1 MIITDCNIIKI
12 MPLHD
17 IEAEIVLHFFHIYAL
32 QNWLADVGIMHFH
45 CEVHQGKLYTEIH
58 LPTLWLR
65 KIL

>member
-1 MIITDCNIIKI
+1 

-45 CEVHQGKLYTEIH
+45 CEVHQGKIVHGNSFAYTLVEENPLIVS
-58 LPTLWLR
+58 
-65 KIL
+65 